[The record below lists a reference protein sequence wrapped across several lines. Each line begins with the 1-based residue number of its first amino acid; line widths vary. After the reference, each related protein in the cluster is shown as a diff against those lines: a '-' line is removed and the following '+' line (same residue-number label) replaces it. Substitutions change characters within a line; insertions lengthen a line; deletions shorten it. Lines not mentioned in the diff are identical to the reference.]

1 MIMTR
6 NFYSNLFTRKE
17 DIELIH
23 DKSLYLLANK
33 GILFDNEE
41 ARDILAKAGCKV
53 DGKIVYIDR
62 DLVEKCVALVPKTF
76 DMYSR
81 GMKFTTGVGQEMM
94 VQSSLGPVNV
104 LDNGEYRKAN
114 AEDYINFIKIHQ
126 DSDIMHLID
135 ADIVVPNDIPTKIHT
150 EWTTLANLKYS
161 DKLIG
166 GHNGT
171 KERCEKFIK
180 LVQDFNDDHEHC
192 QTITLATNSA
202 PFAWNK
208 EMCDTIITYARMGQA
223 LVITGVGL
231 AGMTSPP
238 TLASTTVQ
246 NNTELLAGLVLSQL
260 VQPGA
265 PVIYQLSSLECD
277 LRYSLCVCGG
287 PETFQSFCTMR
298 ELADFYG
305 LPCRANGCLA
315 DAKQDDYQSGAES
328 MLICLSG
335 YMVEPEQLY
344 MLGGILDSYGALGY
358 EKYMLDEQTARIV
371 KHLLKGT
378 TINDQTLMMDKMEKV
393 EHKTNYIARTNKLY
407 KADFFLP
414 PLYNRQSIGNW
425 EAAGSPTVQE
435 LARKAWQDRVAN
447 YELPTK
453 LEAFQEKIIK
463 DLIPEEFMF

>member
-1 MIMTR
+1 MR
-6 NFYSNLFTRKE
+6 KFYSKLFSRQE

-23 DKSLYLLANK
+23 EKSLYFLESK

-41 ARDILAKAGCKV
+41 ARDILKKAGCRI
-53 DGKIVYIDR
+53 DGKIVYIHR
-62 DLVEKCVALVPKTF
+62 DLVEKCLALAPKTF

-81 GMKFTTGVGQEMM
+81 GMKFTTGIGQEMM

-104 LDNGEYRKAN
+104 LDNGVYRKAT
-114 AEDYINFIKIHQ
+114 AEDYINFVKIHQ

-135 ADIVVPNDIPTKIHT
+135 ADLVVPNDIPTAIHT

-161 DKLIG
+161 NKLIG
-166 GHNGT
+166 GHNGS
-171 KERCEKFIK
+171 KERCEKFIN
-180 LVQDFNDDHEHC
+180 LVMDFNDDHEHC

-202 PFAWNK
+202 PFAWNR
-208 EMCDTIITYARMGQA
+208 EMCDTIITYARMNQA

-238 TLASTTVQ
+238 TLASTTIQ
-246 NNTELLAGLVLSQL
+246 NNTELLAGLVLAEL
-260 VQPGA
+260 VKPGA

-287 PETFQSFCTMR
+287 PETGQSFCTMR
-298 ELADFYG
+298 ELADFYQ

-315 DAKQDDYQSGAES
+315 DGKQDDYQCGAES

-335 YMVEPEQLY
+335 YMAEPEQLY
-344 MLGGILDSYGALGY
+344 MLGGILDSYGAMGY

-371 KHLLKGT
+371 KHFLDGMVISEKT
-378 TINDQTLMMDKMEKV
+378 MMLDKMEAV

-407 KADFFLP
+407 RADYFLP
-414 PLYNRQSIGNW
+414 PLYNRMSIGNW
-425 EAAGSPTVQE
+425 NNAGSPTVVE

-447 YELPTK
+447 YELPDQ
-453 LEAFQEKIIK
+453 LADFQEKIIR
-463 DLIPEEFMF
+463 DRIPEEYMF